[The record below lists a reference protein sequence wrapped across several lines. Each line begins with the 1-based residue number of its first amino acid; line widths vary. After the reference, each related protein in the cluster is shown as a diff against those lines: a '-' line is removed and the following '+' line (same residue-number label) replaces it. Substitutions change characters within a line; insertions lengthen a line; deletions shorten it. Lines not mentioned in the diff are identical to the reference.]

1 MNIFNRISQIRP
13 FKRTGTAAKRWWRGS
28 ALSTGHTPLR
38 QRFAPPAP
46 LAGADFARR
55 AILAV
60 AALLAFASPAHAER
74 IKDLGTFQG
83 VRPNQLTGYG
93 IVVGL
98 AGTGDDSLDYA
109 TQGMKG
115 VVSRFGLTLPQGINP
130 ALKNAAAVL
139 VTADLPAFSKPG
151 QRLDVTVSALGKA
164 KSLRGGTLI
173 MTPLRGA
180 DNEIYGMAQGNL
192 AVGGLGVSGADGSQV
207 SVNIP
212 SAGRIPGGA
221 TVERAVA
228 TGFDTAPT
236 LTFNLSEA
244 DLTTALRVADGINRT
259 FGDHRAKATDAV
271 SVSIDAAPGATDRV
285 MMMGLIENIEVSPA
299 DAPAKV
305 IVNARTGTV
314 VINGAVKIH
323 PAAIAHG
330 KITVSVNESPRVV
343 QPAPFSQ
350 GQTAVEQSSSISIDQ
365 EKRPMINFK
374 GGASLADI
382 VKAVNAIGASPA
394 DMVAIL
400 EALKQAGAMKAE
412 LVVL

>member
-1 MNIFNRISQIRP
+1 MIRTLRP
-13 FKRTGTAAKRWWRGS
+13 SLHSARFLTGLLGLML
-28 ALSTGHTPLR
+28 AL
-38 QRFAPPAP
+38 F
-46 LAGADFARR
+46 
-55 AILAV
+55 AV
-60 AALLAFASPAHAER
+60 ATDARAER

-83 VRPNQLTGYG
+83 VRPNQLVGYG

-98 AGTGDDSLDYA
+98 AGTGDDSLDYS

-115 VVSRFGLTLPQGINP
+115 VVSRFGLTLPQGVNP

-139 VTADLPAFSKPG
+139 VTADLPAFAKPG
-151 QRLDVTVSALGKA
+151 QPLDVTVSALGKA

-180 DNEIYGMAQGNL
+180 DNQIYAMAQGSL

-221 TVERAVA
+221 TVEQAVA

-236 LTFNLSEA
+236 LSFNLSEA
-244 DLTTALRVADGINRT
+244 DLTTALRVADGINRA
-259 FGDHRAKATDAV
+259 FGDKRARALDAV
-271 SVSIDAAPGATDRV
+271 SIAIDAHPGAEERIV
-285 MMMGLIENIEVSPA
+285 MMGLIENIEIQPA
-299 DAPAKV
+299 DAAAKV

-314 VINGAVKIH
+314 VINGAVRIA
-323 PAAIAHG
+323 PAAVAHG
-330 KITVSVNESPRVV
+330 KLTVTVNEAPQVI

-350 GQTAVEQSSSISIDQ
+350 GQTAIQPSSSISVEQ
-365 EKRPMINFK
+365 EKKPMINFK

-382 VKAVNAIGASPA
+382 VKAINAIGASPA
-394 DMVAIL
+394 DLVAIL
-400 EALKQAGAMKAE
+400 EAMKQAGAMKAE

>member
-1 MNIFNRISQIRP
+1 MTVF
-13 FKRTGTAAKRWWRGS
+13 
-28 ALSTGHTPLR
+28 
-38 QRFAPPAP
+38 RFAF
-46 LAGADFARR
+46 LSK
-55 AILAV
+55 LL
-60 AALLAFASPAHAER
+60 AALAFVTGFAAMPAHAER
-74 IKDLGTFQG
+74 IKDIGTFQG

-98 AGTGDDSLDYA
+98 AGTGDDSLDYS

-115 VVSRFGLTLPQGINP
+115 VVSRFGLTLPPGVNP
-130 ALKNAAAVL
+130 ALKNAAAVMI
-139 VTADLPAFSKPG
+139 TAELPAFAKPG

-164 KSLRGGTLI
+164 KSLRGGTLLLS
-173 MTPLRGA
+173 PLRGA
-180 DNEIYGMAQGNL
+180 DGQIYSMAQGNL
-192 AVGGLGVSGADGSQV
+192 AVGGLGVSGSDGSQV

-228 TGFDTAPT
+228 TGFDTTPH
-236 LTFNLSEA
+236 LSFNLAEA
-244 DLTTALRVADGINRT
+244 DLTTALRVADAINIA
-259 FGDHRAKATDAV
+259 FGDKRARATDAV
-271 SVSIDAAPGATDRV
+271 TISIDAEPGAEERI
-285 MMMGLIENIEVSPA
+285 MMMGLIENIEVNPA
-299 DAPAKV
+299 DAAAKV

-314 VINGAVKIH
+314 VINGAVRIA

-330 KITVSVNESPRVV
+330 KLTVSVQESPTIV
-343 QPAPFSQ
+343 QPAPFSK
-350 GQTAVEQSSSISIDQ
+350 GETALEPSSAINITE
-365 EKRPMINFK
+365 EKKPVINFK

-412 LVVL
+412 LVIL

>member
-1 MNIFNRISQIRP
+1 MTRLLRLVLP
-13 FKRTGTAAKRWWRGS
+13 LLAC
-28 ALSTGHTPLR
+28 LST
-38 QRFAPPAP
+38 
-46 LAGADFARR
+46 
-55 AILAV
+55 V
-60 AALLAFASPAHAER
+60 PAHAER
-74 IKDLGTFQG
+74 VKDLGTFQG

-98 AGTGDDSLDYA
+98 AGTGDDSLQYA
-109 TQGMKG
+109 TEGMKG
-115 VVSRFGLTLPQGINP
+115 VVARFGLTLPQGINP

-139 VTADLPAFSKPG
+139 VTADLPAFAKPG

-180 DNEIYGMAQGNL
+180 DNEIYSMAQGNL

-236 LTFNLSEA
+236 LTFNLAEA
-244 DLTTALRVADGINRT
+244 DLTTALRVADGINRA
-259 FGDHRAKATDAV
+259 FSDRRARAMDAV
-271 SVSIDAAPGATDRV
+271 SVTIDARQGAEDRIL
-285 MMMGLIENIEVSPA
+285 MMGMIENIEITPA

-314 VINGAVKIH
+314 VINGAVRIH
-323 PAAIAHG
+323 PAAVAHG
-330 KITVSVNESPRVV
+330 KLTVSINESPQII
-343 QPAPFSQ
+343 QPAPFSR
-350 GQTAVEQSSSISIDQ
+350 GETAVQQSSAIQIDQ
-365 EKRPMINFK
+365 EKKPMINFK
-374 GGASLADI
+374 GGASLTDI

>member
-1 MNIFNRISQIRP
+1 MPQ
-13 FKRTGTAAKRWWRGS
+13 
-28 ALSTGHTPLR
+28 
-38 QRFAPPAP
+38 
-46 LAGADFARR
+46 AR
-55 AILAV
+55 
-60 AALLAFASPAHAER
+60 AER

-93 IVVGL
+93 LVVGL
-98 AGTGDDSLDYA
+98 AGTGDDAIQYA
-109 TQGMKG
+109 TEGMKG
-115 VVSRFGLTLPQGINP
+115 VAARFGLTLPQGVNP

-139 VTADLPAFSKPG
+139 ITAELPAFSKPG

-173 MTPLRGA
+173 LSPLRGA
-180 DNEIYGMAQGNL
+180 DGQIYAMAQGNL

-207 SVNIP
+207 SVNVP

-221 TVERAVA
+221 TVEQAVA

-236 LTFNLSEA
+236 LTFNLAEA
-244 DLTTALRVADGINRT
+244 DLTTALRVADGINRA
-259 FGDHRAKATDAV
+259 FGDRRARAMDAV
-271 SVSIDAAPGATDRV
+271 SVTIDAAQGAEERIL
-285 MMMGLIENIEVSPA
+285 MMGLIENIEIKPA
-299 DAPAKV
+299 EAPARV

-314 VINGAVKIH
+314 VINGAVRIA
-323 PAAIAHG
+323 PAAVAHG
-330 KITVSVNESPRVV
+330 KLTVSVKESPTVV

-350 GQTAVEQSSSISIDQ
+350 GQTAVEQSSTINVDEERRPVID
-365 EKRPMINFK
+365 FK

-394 DMVAIL
+394 DLVEIL
-400 EALKQAGAMKAE
+400 GALKQAGAMKAE

>member
-1 MNIFNRISQIRP
+1 MAIFA
-13 FKRTGTAAKRWWRGS
+13 F
-28 ALSTGHTPLR
+28 L
-38 QRFAPPAP
+38 PA
-46 LAGADFARR
+46 
-55 AILAV
+55 
-60 AALLAFASPAHAER
+60 AHAER

-98 AGTGDDSLDYA
+98 AGTGDDSLNYS
-109 TQGMKG
+109 TEGMKG
-115 VVSRFGLTLPQGINP
+115 ITARLGLTLPQGVNP

-139 VTADLPAFSKPG
+139 ITADLPAFAKPG
-151 QRLDVTVSALGKA
+151 QRLDVTVSAMGKA

-173 MTPLRGA
+173 LSPLRGA
-180 DNEIYGMAQGNL
+180 DGQIYAMAQGNL

-207 SVNIP
+207 SVNVP

-221 TVERAVA
+221 TIEQAVA

-236 LTFNLSEA
+236 LTFNLAEA
-244 DLTTALRVADGINRT
+244 DLTTALRVADGINRA
-259 FGDHRAKATDAV
+259 FGDRRAHAMDAV
-271 SVSIDAAPGATDRV
+271 SVMIDAKPGAEERIL
-285 MMMGLIENIEVSPA
+285 MMGMIENIEVKPA
-299 DAPAKV
+299 EAPAKV

-314 VINGAVKIH
+314 VINGAVRIA
-323 PAAIAHG
+323 PAAVAHG
-330 KITVSVNESPRVV
+330 KLTVSVKESPTIV

-350 GQTAVEQSSSISIDQ
+350 GETALEPSSSITVQ
-365 EKRPMINFK
+365 EEKRPVIDFK

-382 VKAVNAIGASPA
+382 IKAVNAIGASPS
-394 DMVAIL
+394 DLVEIL

>member
-1 MNIFNRISQIRP
+1 MIRTLRP
-13 FKRTGTAAKRWWRGS
+13 SLHGARFLTGLLGLML
-28 ALSTGHTPLR
+28 AL
-38 QRFAPPAP
+38 F
-46 LAGADFARR
+46 
-55 AILAV
+55 AV
-60 AALLAFASPAHAER
+60 ATDARAER

-83 VRPNQLTGYG
+83 VRPNQLVGYG

-98 AGTGDDSLDYA
+98 AGTGDDSLDYS

-115 VVSRFGLTLPQGINP
+115 VVSRFGLTLPQGVNP

-139 VTADLPAFSKPG
+139 VTADLPAFAKPG
-151 QRLDVTVSALGKA
+151 QPLDVTVSALGKA

-180 DNEIYGMAQGNL
+180 DNQIYAMAQGSL

-221 TVERAVA
+221 TVEQAVA

-236 LTFNLSEA
+236 LSFNLSEA
-244 DLTTALRVADGINRT
+244 DLTTALRVADGINRA
-259 FGDHRAKATDAV
+259 FGDKRARALDAV
-271 SVSIDAAPGATDRV
+271 SIAIDAHPGAEERIV
-285 MMMGLIENIEVSPA
+285 MMGLIENIEIQPA
-299 DAPAKV
+299 DAAAKV

-314 VINGAVKIH
+314 VINGAVRIA
-323 PAAIAHG
+323 PAAVAHG
-330 KITVSVNESPRVV
+330 KLTVTVNEAPQVI

-350 GQTAVEQSSSISIDQ
+350 GQTAIQPSSSISVEQ
-365 EKRPMINFK
+365 EKKPMINFK

-382 VKAVNAIGASPA
+382 VKAINAIGASPA
-394 DMVAIL
+394 DLVAIL
-400 EALKQAGAMKAE
+400 EAMKQAGAMKAE